1 MKQEELDGEGDGE
14 QGAEGVVGGVGVV
27 GIVGDIGEVKGGGG
41 GDVGVVGVIEEAE
54 VRETREIGE
63 EVEGSGA
70 SEQETVL
77 LCTRPAQPSLL
88 VLVPF
93 PDLIRTT
100 LLVLALSKSLC
111 IGKGTNKVGKIEAFG
126 YTGCM

>member
-1 MKQEELDGEGDGE
+1 MG
-14 QGAEGVVGGVGVV
+14 
-27 GIVGDIGEVKGGGG
+27 
-41 GDVGVVGVIEEAE
+41 EAE
-54 VRETREIGE
+54 VGEIGE

-77 LCTRPAQPSLL
+77 LCTRPAQLSLL

-126 YTGCM
+126 YTGCMWKV